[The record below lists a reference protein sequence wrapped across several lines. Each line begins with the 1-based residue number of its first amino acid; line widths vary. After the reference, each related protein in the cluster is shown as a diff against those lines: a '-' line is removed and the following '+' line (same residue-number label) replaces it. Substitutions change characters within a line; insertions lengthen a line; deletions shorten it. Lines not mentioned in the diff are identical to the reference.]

1 MCCVAGEHCFAKIYT
16 YCEVCYFKERKLGFC
31 YTFIPIVKVIVF
43 VSHTATFMDSNKHE
57 LNLTKPFTLLT
68 K

>member
-1 MCCVAGEHCFAKIYT
+1 MCCVAGEHCFAKIYS
-16 YCEVCYFKERKLGFC
+16 YCEVCYFKEGKLGFR

-43 VSHTATFMDSNKHE
+43 VSHTATFMDFNKHE
-57 LNLTKPFTLLT
+57 LNLTKPFTLQT